1 MSNADASERASL
13 ASRARWGSQVPDNAA
28 EIVIARF
35 DEVSEPVRTRLE
47 ERVNGQDTE
56 DIDV

>member
-1 MSNADASERASL
+1 MSSPGASERASL

-35 DEVSEPVRTRLE
+35 DEVSEAVRTRLE
-47 ERVNGQDTE
+47 ERVNGQEAEGD
-56 DIDV
+56 D